1 MSQSDSTILRVAV
14 AGCHRQVT
22 REPRSHNWAAAFA
35 EVPETRGGGGV
46 RSGSRYARRVPR
58 RLAGDVG
65 GTSPPTTTT
74 GGCSRRCAPTSS
86 ASPRR
91 QTHHA
96 TQIAQAA
103 AAGVRGILCDKP
115 FVTTLAEADAALEA
129 CRNAGVAI
137 ACGTEMRWDAAY
149 RLLAQRLRDGLVGE
163 VHAILAYGAPNLIF
177 HGCHWYDTALL
188 LAGDPEPLWVSGRV
202 DAVAADEPD
211 EGRRLDPPGRAWVGL
226 DNGVLLTLLPEG
238 GGRGFSVIGSGGRL
252 EIVNDAHQA
261 YLWGGHARRPRSG
274 PSRRRTG
281 SAGGAAVR
289 RAVAARRHR
298 GARSG
303 ACGAHPGRHAG
314 RRAPHPPCYR
324 DRLCHSRVACRR
336 RSRRQPAG
344 DEPHP
349 AHRSPSVG
357 QRLRDSSDRG
367 APIRATVAAATS
379 ISTHIW
385 SPSTYIAVY
394 GSP

>member
-1 MSQSDSTILRVAV
+1 MSQSDSTPLRVAV

-35 EVPETRGGGGV
+35 EVPETRVVAVYDRGADTRAEFRAAWRETWGDIAAYDDYGRMLEEV
-46 RSGSRYARRVPR
+46 RPDIVCIA
-58 RLAGDVG
+58 
-65 GTSPPTTTT
+65 T
-74 GGCSRRCAPTSS
+74 
-86 ASPRR
+86 R

-96 TQIAQAA
+96 SQITRAA
-103 AAGVRGILCDKP
+103 AAGVRGVLCDKP
-115 FVTTLAEADAALEA
+115 FVTTLAEADAALDA
-129 CRNAGVAI
+129 CRKSGLAI
-137 ACGTEMRWDAAY
+137 AYGTEMRWDAAY

-261 YLWGGHARRPRSG
+261 YLWEATPGGRGADRLAAAPAALEVPQPDTPWPRGATLVRDLAQAVRNRSATQCDVPHIRRATEIGFAIHESHA
-274 PSRRRTG
+274 
-281 SAGGAAVR
+281 AGGAAVSLP
-289 RAVAARRHR
+289 VTHR
-298 GARSG
+298 TRCIDPRPWGN
-303 ACGAHPGRHAG
+303 
-314 RRAPHPPCYR
+314 
-324 DRLCHSRVACRR
+324 D
-336 RSRRQPAG
+336 
-344 DEPHP
+344 
-349 AHRSPSVG
+349 
-357 QRLRDSSDRG
+357 
-367 APIRATVAAATS
+367 
-379 ISTHIW
+379 
-385 SPSTYIAVY
+385 
-394 GSP
+394 